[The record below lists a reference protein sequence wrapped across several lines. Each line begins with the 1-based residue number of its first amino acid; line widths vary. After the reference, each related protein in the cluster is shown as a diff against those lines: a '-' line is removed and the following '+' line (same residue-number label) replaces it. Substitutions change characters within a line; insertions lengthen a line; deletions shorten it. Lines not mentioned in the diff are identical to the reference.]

1 MKWKLFAFLF
11 IITLSL
17 SLTSAYQPHKQ
28 NTTLY
33 YSFTSNNATSC
44 NLTTANTPY
53 GLIVLDQ
60 ASTRTGQT
68 FNNTIL
74 YSNFTDLGDYC
85 FNVVCSDG
93 STIATG
99 DFCRNLTLNGKE
111 PAEGII
117 IVVFSLIFIAIFG
130 FGLIYFLKSLA
141 HLAQLDMDLI
151 DCAIMVATYISMWMF
166 YYFSFEYLGNEFINN
181 ILEIMISV
189 GAVTHVFLPLVGF
202 LVSFIMTNLKFKQK
216 ARITY

>member
-1 MKWKLFAFLF
+1 MKWNFLALIF
-11 IITLSL
+11 IITLSI
-17 SLTSAYQPHKQ
+17 SLTSANLDSIGIYKLGENITFTQPCADASYI
-28 NTTLY
+28 TLSLIRTPTQMVVIDENMTLLASGVFGY
-33 YSFTSNNATSC
+33 NYS
-44 NLTTANTPY
+44 LEE
-53 GLIVLDQ
+53 
-60 ASTRTGQT
+60 TGRH
-68 FNNTIL
+68 F
-74 YSNFTDLGDYC
+74 FEGK
-85 FNVVCSDG
+85 SDG
-93 STIATG
+93 CEKTFATYV
-99 DFCRNLTLNGKE
+99 DVTLNGKE

-141 HLAQLDMDLI
+141 HIAQLDMDLI
-151 DCAIMVATYISMWMF
+151 DASVMIATYLSMWMF

-202 LVSFIMTNLKFKQK
+202 VVSFIMTNLKFKQK